1 MLKAILVKGLER
13 KEGNFRKRTY
23 PKHIRSFTTQKENQH
38 NVFSNG
44 QKISKKIIFFYK
56 VKIQMVHKQM
66 KRCSSP
72 LANRKMQKKT
82 ILRYHHIPIF
92 RMAEMKHMHT
102 KQYKVVLATM

>member
-1 MLKAILVKGLER
+1 
-13 KEGNFRKRTY
+13 
-23 PKHIRSFTTQKENQH
+23 
-38 NVFSNG
+38 
-44 QKISKKIIFFYK
+44 
-56 VKIQMVHKQM
+56 MVHKQM